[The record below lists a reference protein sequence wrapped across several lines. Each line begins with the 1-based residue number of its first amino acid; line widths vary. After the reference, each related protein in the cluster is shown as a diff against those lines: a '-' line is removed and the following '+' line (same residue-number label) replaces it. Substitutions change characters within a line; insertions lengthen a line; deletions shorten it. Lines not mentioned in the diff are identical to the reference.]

1 MVQWL
6 KLSLPMQRVQVQAL
20 VGEPRSHMPQGQNTK
35 AENRNNSVT
44 NSIKTLK
51 MVPIKNINILKKKK
65 RRGRFKDTEENK
77 RWRQKWE

>member
-51 MVPIKNINILKKKK
+51 MVPIKNINILKKK